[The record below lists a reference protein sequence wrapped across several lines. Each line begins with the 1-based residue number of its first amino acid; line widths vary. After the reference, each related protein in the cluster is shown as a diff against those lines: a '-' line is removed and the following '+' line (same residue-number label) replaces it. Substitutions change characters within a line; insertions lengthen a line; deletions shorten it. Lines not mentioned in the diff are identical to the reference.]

1 MKNLITVRRIDDHA
15 HRIYELPESVKL
27 QPGTLVELENRQ
39 DRLTL
44 GVTESHSAL
53 VDDDTVRMLY
63 AAFGI
68 LNGDF
73 LKVTS
78 VFDES
83 RDLWPD
89 EDTEAE
95 AEEDGD

>member
-27 QPGTLVELENRQ
+27 QPGIVVELENRQ

-53 VDDDTVRMLY
+53 VDDDAVRMLY
-63 AAFGI
+63 AAFSI

-83 RDLWPD
+83 HALWAD
-89 EDTEAE
+89 DIEAE
-95 AEEDGD
+95 AEEDDD